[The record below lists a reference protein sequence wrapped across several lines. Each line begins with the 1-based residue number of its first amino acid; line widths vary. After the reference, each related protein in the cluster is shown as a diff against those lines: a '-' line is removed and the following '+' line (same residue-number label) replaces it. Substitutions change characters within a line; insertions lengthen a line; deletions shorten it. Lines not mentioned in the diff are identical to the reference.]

1 MRDYAVFKDGHREEI
16 IFYRMLNYNPPYISF
31 MTPTGI
37 YLYEE
42 YGRERDTIFGE
53 KRPILPSDNR
63 FYKFYKYDKENI
75 DLVADFLF
83 SSKDIKARWLYCN
96 DIESINFKT
105 PK

>member
-16 IFYRMLNYNPPYISF
+16 IFYRIINYNPPHISF

-42 YGRERDTIFGE
+42 YGRERNTIFGE
-53 KRPILPSDNR
+53 RIPILPPDNR
-63 FYKFYKYDKENI
+63 FYKYDKENI
-75 DLVADFLF
+75 DLVEDFPF
-83 SSKDIKARWLYCN
+83 SSKDIKARWIYCN
-96 DIESINFKT
+96 DIESINFRN

>member
-16 IFYRMLNYNPPYISF
+16 IFYRVINYNPPHISF

-42 YGRERDTIFGE
+42 YGIERDTIFGE
-53 KRPILPSDNR
+53 KRPILPPDNR
-63 FYKFYKYDKENI
+63 FYKYDKENI
-75 DLVADFLF
+75 DLVEDFPF
-83 SSKDIKARWLYCN
+83 SSKDIKARWIYCN
-96 DIESINFKT
+96 DIESINFRN

>member
-16 IFYRMLNYNPPYISF
+16 IFYRMINYNPPHISF

-53 KRPILPSDNR
+53 KRPILSLDNR
-63 FYKFYKYDKENI
+63 FYKYDKENI
-75 DLVADFLF
+75 DLVTDFPF
-83 SSKDIKARWLYCN
+83 STKDINARWIYCN
-96 DIESINFKT
+96 DIESINFRF
-105 PK
+105 PE